1 MNTAPL
7 KMAIPV
13 LVLCSL
19 TVLPAQA
26 KVIATVGQV
35 YPIVERDALTEIE
48 ERAKEVNWRSILDK
62 EKPEDFRPSNL
73 VPLPRATHDRSFL
86 VDMTY
91 TLEFDVPDGR
101 GGIRY
106 PRGYRFNP
114 LDYVPFNQTL
124 VVLDGDDPEQLDW
137 LKKSS
142 LLSETGSQILLTQG
156 AFSKVGERLGRAV
169 FYADRRILERFN
181 LAAVPSVISR
191 KGRLMEVKEI
201 EIPVIRSSAQ

>member
-7 KMAIPV
+7 KVAIPV

-26 KVIATVGQV
+26 EVIGTVGQV
-35 YPIVERDALTEIE
+35 YPIAERDALTEIE

-62 EKPEDFRPSNL
+62 EKPEDFRPPHL
-73 VPLPRATHDRSFL
+73 VQLPRAKRDRSFL

-101 GGIRY
+101 GGLLY

-124 VVLDGDDPEQLDW
+124 VILDGDDPEQLAW
-137 LKKSS
+137 LKKAS
-142 LLSETGSQILLTQG
+142 LLSEPGTLILLTQG
-156 AFSKVGERLGRAV
+156 AFSRVGKQLGRAV

-181 LAAVPSVISR
+181 LAAVPSVVSR

-201 EIPVIRSSAQ
+201 EIPTARSSAQ

>member
-1 MNTAPL
+1 
-7 KMAIPV
+7 
-13 LVLCSL
+13 
-19 TVLPAQA
+19 
-26 KVIATVGQV
+26 
-35 YPIVERDALTEIE
+35 
-48 ERAKEVNWRSILDK
+48 
-62 EKPEDFRPSNL
+62 
-73 VPLPRATHDRSFL
+73 
-86 VDMTY
+86 MTY

-101 GGIRY
+101 GGILY

-137 LKKSS
+137 LKRSS
-142 LLSETGSQILLTQG
+142 LLSEPGSQILLTQG
-156 AFSKVGERLGRAV
+156 AFSRVGERLGRAV

-201 EIPVIRSSAQ
+201 EIPDSRSSAQ